1 MVCLLIC
8 DYYPMLA
15 QLSIRDIVLIEK
27 LDIEFSNGLSVL
39 TGETGAGKSIL
50 LDSLALA
57 LGGRGEGALV
67 RKSVDEGSVTAVF
80 EPVDGHPVH
89 KVLLENGIS
98 SDDGLILRRVQ
109 KKDGKTRA
117 FINDAPV
124 SVGLMRQIGSQLV
137 EIHGQHDDRAML
149 DASTH
154 RNLLDAHG
162 GLEAQANMTDRAWR
176 SWKDAESKLA
186 DLRADVEEAQREA
199 DYLRS
204 SSEELKILAPESG
217 EENKL
222 ADQRQK
228 MMKIEQVATD
238 LAEANEQLS
247 GNGSPVTTI
256 SNLARRLERKRQQ
269 APELIDETLEHLDI
283 ALNALYAAQN
293 SLESAFHETHFDPQ
307 ELESSE
313 ERLFALRAAARKYNV
328 AVENLPDLAVSMAD
342 NLSML
347 EDGEDRLARL
357 QSEVR
362 GLKEEYFR
370 LAETLSQQRSKAG
383 SVLADTVMKELP
395 ALKLEHAKFIVH
407 QEASVE
413 NAGPNGIDALE
424 FWVQTNPGSNPGAM
438 RKVASGGEL
447 SRFMLAL
454 KVALADRGSAPTL
467 VFDEIDSGVGGA
479 VADAIGR
486 RLARLSEAVQVLS
499 VTHAPQVAAKAS
511 GHYLIAKSAVNGNER
526 VSTAVTPIVDGVRL
540 EEIARMLSG
549 ATVTDEARAAAEK
562 LINQPAA

>member
-1 MVCLLIC
+1 
-8 DYYPMLA
+8 MLV
-15 QLSIRDIVLIEK
+15 QLSIRDIVLIER

-57 LGGRGEGALV
+57 LGGRGEGGLV
-67 RKSVDEGSVTAVF
+67 RNTVDEGSVTAVF
-80 EPVDGHPVH
+80 EPQDGHPIH
-89 KVLLENGIS
+89 KILSQNGIS
-98 SDDGLILRRVQ
+98 TDDGLILRRIQ

-124 SVGLMRQIGSQLV
+124 SVGLMKQIGSQLV

-149 DASTH
+149 DAATH

-162 GLEAQANMTDRAWR
+162 GLEAQVALTGNAWRAW
-176 SWKDAESKLA
+176 KEAEGKLDQLKA
-186 DLRADVEEAQREA
+186 EVEEAQREA

-204 SSEELKILAPESG
+204 SSEELKLLAPETG

-228 MMKIEQVATD
+228 MMKVEQVATD
-238 LAEANEQLS
+238 LAEANETLS

-256 SNLARRLERKRQQ
+256 SNLARRLERKREQ

-293 SLESAFHETHFDPQ
+293 SLETAFHETHFDPQ

-328 AVENLPDLAVSMAD
+328 AVENLPDLAVRMAD
-342 NLSML
+342 NLAML
-347 EDGEDRLARL
+347 EDGEDRLSQLNA
-357 QSEVR
+357 EVKK
-362 GLKEEYFR
+362 LKDEFFR
-370 LAETLSQQRSKAG
+370 LAVDLSQKREEAG
-383 SVLADTVMKELP
+383 EALTQSVMKELP
-395 ALKLEHAKFIVH
+395 ALKLELAKFIVH
-407 QEASVE
+407 QEADE
-413 NAGPNGIDALE
+413 AYAGAHGIDALE

-486 RLARLSEAVQVLS
+486 RLARLSDAVQVLS

-511 GHYLIAKSAVNGNER
+511 GHYLIAKSAVEGSDR
-526 VSTAVTPIVDGVRL
+526 VATAVTPIMNEVRL
-540 EEIARMLSG
+540 EEVARMLSG

-562 LINQPAA
+562 LMNQPAA

>member
-1 MVCLLIC
+1 
-8 DYYPMLA
+8 MLV
-15 QLSIRDIVLIEK
+15 QLSIRDIVLIER

-57 LGGRGEGALV
+57 LGGRGEGGLV
-67 RKSVDEGSVTAVF
+67 RNTVDEGSVTAVF
-80 EPVDGHPVH
+80 ELQDAHPIH
-89 KVLLENGIS
+89 EILSQNGIS
-98 SDDGLILRRVQ
+98 TDDGLILRRIQ

-124 SVGLMRQIGSQLV
+124 SVGLMKQIGSQLV

-149 DASTH
+149 DAATH

-162 GLEAQANMTDRAWR
+162 GLEAQVALTGNAWR
-176 SWKDAESKLA
+176 AWKDAEGKLDQLKA
-186 DLRADVEEAQREA
+186 EVEEAQREA

-204 SSEELKILAPESG
+204 SSEELKLLAPEAG

-228 MMKIEQVATD
+228 MMKVEQVATD
-238 LAEANEQLS
+238 LAEANETLS

-269 APELIDETLEHLDI
+269 APELIDETLEHLDT
-283 ALNALYAAQN
+283 ALNSLYAAQN
-293 SLESAFHETHFDPQ
+293 SLETAFHDTHFDPQ

-328 AVENLPDLAVSMAD
+328 AVENLPDLAVRMAD
-342 NLSML
+342 NLAML
-347 EDGEDRLARL
+347 EDGEDRLSHLNA
-357 QSEVR
+357 EVKK
-362 GLKEEYFR
+362 LKDEFFR
-370 LAETLSQQRSKAG
+370 LAVDLSQKREEAG
-383 SVLADTVMKELP
+383 EVLTQSVMKELP
-395 ALKLEHAKFIVH
+395 ALKLELANFIVH
-407 QEASVE
+407 QEADE
-413 NAGPNGIDALE
+413 ANAGPHGIDALE

-486 RLARLSEAVQVLS
+486 RLARLSDAVQVLS
-499 VTHAPQVAAKAS
+499 VTHAPQVAARAS
-511 GHYLIAKSAVNGNER
+511 GHYLIAKSAVEGSDR
-526 VSTAVTPIVDGVRL
+526 VATAVTPIVDDVRL
-540 EEIARMLSG
+540 EEVARMLSG

-562 LINQPAA
+562 LMNQPAV

>member
-1 MVCLLIC
+1 
-8 DYYPMLA
+8 MLV
-15 QLSIRDIVLIEK
+15 QLSIRDIVLIEQ
-27 LDIEFSNGLSVL
+27 LDIEFSKGLSVL

-57 LGGRGEGALV
+57 LGGRGEGGLV
-67 RKSVDEGSVTAVF
+67 RNTVDEGSVTAVF
-80 EPVDGHPVH
+80 EPFDGHPVH
-89 KVLLENGIS
+89 KLLNENGVS
-98 SDDGLILRRVQ
+98 TQDGLILRRVQ

-124 SVGLMRQIGSQLV
+124 SVGLMRQVGSQLV

-162 GLEAQANMTDRAWR
+162 GLEAEASLTANAWRAW
-176 SWKDAESKLA
+176 KEAEDTLNQ
-186 DLRADVEEAQREA
+186 LQLEVEEAQREA
-199 DYLRS
+199 DYLRA
-204 SSEELKILAPESG
+204 SSEELKLLAPEAG
-217 EENKL
+217 EESKL

-228 MMKIEQVATD
+228 MMKVEQVATD
-238 LAEANEQLS
+238 LAEANAELS
-247 GNGSPVTTI
+247 GNGSPVTNI
-256 SNLARRLERKRQQ
+256 ANLARRLERKRQQ
-269 APELIDETLEHLDI
+269 APELIDETLEHLDT

-293 SLESAFHETHFDPQ
+293 SLETAFHETNFDPQ
-307 ELESSE
+307 ELELSE

-328 AVENLPDLAVSMAD
+328 AVENLPDLAVRMAD

-347 EDGEDRLARL
+347 EDGQDRLSKLNA
-357 QSEVR
+357 EVKA
-362 GLKEEYFR
+362 LKDEYFR
-370 LAETLSQQRSKAG
+370 LAKALSDKRKSAG
-383 SVLADTVMKELP
+383 DVLAGTVMKELP
-395 ALKLEHAKFIVH
+395 ALKLELAKFIVH
-407 QEASVE
+407 QDADEA
-413 NAGPNGIDALE
+413 NAGPSGIDALE

-479 VADAIGR
+479 VADAIGQ
-486 RLARLSEAVQVLS
+486 RLARLSERVQVLS
-499 VTHAPQVAAKAS
+499 VTHAPQVAAKAA
-511 GHYLIAKSAVNGNER
+511 GHYLIAKSAVSGSDR
-526 VSTAVTPIVDGVRL
+526 VSTAVTPIVNEVRL

-549 ATVTDEARAAAEK
+549 ATVTNEARAAAEK
-562 LINQPAA
+562 LINQTAV

>member
-1 MVCLLIC
+1 
-8 DYYPMLA
+8 MLV
-15 QLSIRDIVLIEK
+15 QLSIRDIVLIER
-27 LDIEFSNGLSVL
+27 LDIEFSKGLSVL

-57 LGGRGEGALV
+57 LGGRGEGGLV
-67 RKSVDEGSVTAVF
+67 RNTVDEGSVTAVF
-80 EPVDGHPVH
+80 EPQDGHPIH
-89 KVLLENGIS
+89 EILSQNGIS
-98 SDDGLILRRVQ
+98 ADDGLILRRVQ

-124 SVGLMRQIGSQLV
+124 SVGLMKQIGSQLV

-149 DASTH
+149 DAATH

-162 GLEAQANMTDRAWR
+162 GLEAQVALIGNAWRAW
-176 SWKDAESKLA
+176 KEAEGKLDQLKA
-186 DLRADVEEAQREA
+186 EVEEAQREA

-204 SSEELKILAPESG
+204 SSEELKLLAPETG

-228 MMKIEQVATD
+228 MMKVEQVATD
-238 LAEANEQLS
+238 LAEANETLS

-269 APELIDETLEHLDI
+269 APELIDETLEHLDT

-293 SLESAFHETHFDPQ
+293 SLETAFHETHFDPQ

-328 AVENLPDLAVSMAD
+328 AVENLPDLAVRMAD
-342 NLSML
+342 NLAML
-347 EDGEDRLARL
+347 EDGEDRLSQLNA
-357 QSEVR
+357 EVKK
-362 GLKEEYFR
+362 LKDEFFR
-370 LAETLSQQRSKAG
+370 LAVDLSQKREEAG
-383 SVLADTVMKELP
+383 EVLTQSVMKELP
-395 ALKLEHAKFIVH
+395 ALKLELAKFIVH
-407 QEASVE
+407 QEADE
-413 NAGPNGIDALE
+413 ANAGAHGIDALE

-486 RLARLSEAVQVLS
+486 RLARLSDAVQVLS

-511 GHYLIAKSAVNGNER
+511 GHYLIAKSAVEGSDR
-526 VSTAVTPIVDGVRL
+526 VATAVTPIVDDVRL
-540 EEIARMLSG
+540 EEVARMLSG

-562 LINQPAA
+562 LMNQPAA

>member
-1 MVCLLIC
+1 
-8 DYYPMLA
+8 MLA
-15 QLSIRDIVLIEK
+15 QLSIRDIVLIER

-57 LGGRGEGALV
+57 LGGRGEGGLV
-67 RKSVDEGSVTAVF
+67 RNTVDEGSVTAVF
-80 EPVDGHPVH
+80 EPHDGHP
-89 KVLLENGIS
+89 
-98 SDDGLILRRVQ
+98 
-109 KKDGKTRA
+109 
-117 FINDAPV
+117 
-124 SVGLMRQIGSQLV
+124 GSQLV

-162 GLEAQANMTDRAWR
+162 GLEGQVALTGNAWRAW
-176 SWKDAESKLA
+176 KEAESKLDA
-186 DLRADVEEAQREA
+186 LKAEVEEAQREA
-199 DYLRS
+199 DYLKS
-204 SSEELKILAPESG
+204 SSEELKLLAPETG

-228 MMKIEQVATD
+228 MMKVEQVATD
-238 LAEANEQLS
+238 LAEANETLS

-269 APELIDETLEHLDI
+269 APELIDETLEHLDT

-293 SLESAFHETHFDPQ
+293 SLETAFHETHFDPQ

-328 AVENLPDLAVSMAD
+328 AVENLPDLAVRMAD
-342 NLSML
+342 NLAML
-347 EDGEDRLARL
+347 EDGEDRLSHL
-357 QSEVR
+357 NTEVKK
-362 GLKEEYFR
+362 LKDEFFR
-370 LAETLSQQRSKAG
+370 LAVDLSQKREQAG
-383 SVLADTVMKELP
+383 EVLTQSVMKELP
-395 ALKLEHAKFIVH
+395 ALKLELAKFIVH
-407 QEASVE
+407 QEADE
-413 NAGPNGIDALE
+413 AYAGAHGIDALE

-486 RLARLSEAVQVLS
+486 RLARLSMMYVLKKL
-499 VTHAPQVAAKAS
+499 HACSLAQ
-511 GHYLIAKSAVNGNER
+511 L
-526 VSTAVTPIVDGVRL
+526 
-540 EEIARMLSG
+540 
-549 ATVTDEARAAAEK
+549 
-562 LINQPAA
+562 

>member
-1 MVCLLIC
+1 
-8 DYYPMLA
+8 MLV
-15 QLSIRDIVLIEK
+15 QLSIRDIVLIER

-57 LGGRGEGALV
+57 LGGRGEGGLV
-67 RKSVDEGSVTAVF
+67 RNTVDEGSVTAVF
-80 EPVDGHPVH
+80 ELRDAHPIH
-89 KVLLENGIS
+89 EILSQNGIS
-98 SDDGLILRRVQ
+98 TDDGLILRRIQ

-124 SVGLMRQIGSQLV
+124 SVGLMKQIGSQLV

-149 DASTH
+149 DAATH

-162 GLEAQANMTDRAWR
+162 GLEAQVALTGNAWR
-176 SWKDAESKLA
+176 AWKDAEGKLDQLKA
-186 DLRADVEEAQREA
+186 EVEEAQREA

-204 SSEELKILAPESG
+204 SSEELKLLAPEAG

-228 MMKIEQVATD
+228 MMKVEQVATD
-238 LAEANEQLS
+238 LAEANETLS

-269 APELIDETLEHLDI
+269 APELIDETLEHLDT
-283 ALNALYAAQN
+283 ALNSLYAAQN
-293 SLESAFHETHFDPQ
+293 SLETAFHDTHFDPQ

-328 AVENLPDLAVSMAD
+328 AVENLPDLAVRMAD
-342 NLSML
+342 NLAML
-347 EDGEDRLARL
+347 EDGEDRLSHLNA
-357 QSEVR
+357 EVKK
-362 GLKEEYFR
+362 LKDEFFR
-370 LAETLSQQRSKAG
+370 LAVDLSQKREEAG
-383 SVLADTVMKELP
+383 EVLTQSVMKELP
-395 ALKLEHAKFIVH
+395 ALKLELANFIVH
-407 QEASVE
+407 QEADE
-413 NAGPNGIDALE
+413 ANAGPHGIDALE

-486 RLARLSEAVQVLS
+486 RLARLSDAVQVLS
-499 VTHAPQVAAKAS
+499 VTHAPQVAARAS
-511 GHYLIAKSAVNGNER
+511 GHYLIAKSAVEGSDR
-526 VSTAVTPIVDGVRL
+526 VATAVTPIVDDVRL
-540 EEIARMLSG
+540 EEVARMLSG

-562 LINQPAA
+562 LMNQPAA

>member
-1 MVCLLIC
+1 
-8 DYYPMLA
+8 MLV
-15 QLSIRDIVLIEK
+15 QLSIRDIVLIER
-27 LDIEFSNGLSVL
+27 LDIEFSKGLSVL

-57 LGGRGEGALV
+57 LGGRGEGGLV
-67 RKSVDEGSVTAVF
+67 RNTVDEGSVTAVF
-80 EPVDGHPVH
+80 EPQDGHPIH
-89 KVLLENGIS
+89 EILSQNGIS
-98 SDDGLILRRVQ
+98 TDDGLILRRVQ

-124 SVGLMRQIGSQLV
+124 SVGLMKQIGSQLV

-149 DASTH
+149 DAATH

-162 GLEAQANMTDRAWR
+162 GLEGQVALTGNAWRAW
-176 SWKDAESKLA
+176 KEAEGKLDQLKA
-186 DLRADVEEAQREA
+186 EVEEAQREA

-204 SSEELKILAPESG
+204 SSEELKLLAPETG

-228 MMKIEQVATD
+228 MMKVEQVATD
-238 LAEANEQLS
+238 LAEANETLS

-269 APELIDETLEHLDI
+269 APELIDETLEHLDT

-293 SLESAFHETHFDPQ
+293 SLETAFHETHFDPQ

-328 AVENLPDLAVSMAD
+328 AVENLPDLAVRMAD
-342 NLSML
+342 NLAML
-347 EDGEDRLARL
+347 EDGEDRLSHLNA
-357 QSEVR
+357 EVKK
-362 GLKEEYFR
+362 LKDEFFR
-370 LAETLSQQRSKAG
+370 LAVDLSQKREEAG
-383 SVLADTVMKELP
+383 EVLTQSVMKELP
-395 ALKLEHAKFIVH
+395 ALKLELAKFIVH
-407 QEASVE
+407 QEADE
-413 NAGPNGIDALE
+413 ANAGAHGIDALE

-486 RLARLSEAVQVLS
+486 RLARLSDAVQVLS

-511 GHYLIAKSAVNGNER
+511 GHYLIAKSAVEGSDR
-526 VSTAVTPIVDGVRL
+526 VATAVTPIVDDVRL
-540 EEIARMLSG
+540 EEVARMLSG

-562 LINQPAA
+562 LMNQPAA

>member
-1 MVCLLIC
+1 
-8 DYYPMLA
+8 MLA
-15 QLSIRDIVLIEK
+15 QLSIRDIVLIER

-57 LGGRGEGALV
+57 LGGRGEGGLV
-67 RKSVDEGSVTAVF
+67 RNTVDEGSVIAVF
-80 EPVDGHPVH
+80 EPQDDHPIH
-89 KVLLENGIS
+89 KTLSENGIS
-98 SDDGLILRRVQ
+98 TDDGLILRRVQ

-124 SVGLMRQIGSQLV
+124 SVGLMKQIGSQLV

-149 DASTH
+149 DAATH

-162 GLEAQANMTDRAWR
+162 GLEAQVALTGNAWR
-176 SWKDAESKLA
+176 AWKDAESKLDTLKA
-186 DLRADVEEAQREA
+186 EVEEAQREA

-204 SSEELKILAPESG
+204 SSQELKLLAPETG

-228 MMKIEQVATD
+228 MMKVEQVATD
-238 LAEANEQLS
+238 LAEANETLS
-247 GNGSPVTTI
+247 GNGSPVTSI
-256 SNLARRLERKRQQ
+256 SNLARKLERKRQQ
-269 APELIDETLEHLDI
+269 APELIDETLENLDT

-293 SLESAFHETHFDPQ
+293 SLETAFHETHFDPQ

-328 AVENLPDLAVSMAD
+328 AVENLPDLAVQMAD
-342 NLSML
+342 NLAML
-347 EDGEDRLARL
+347 EDGEDRLSRL
-357 QSEVR
+357 NAEVKK
-362 GLKEEYFR
+362 LKDEFFR
-370 LAETLSQQRSKAG
+370 LAVDLSQKREEAG
-383 SVLADTVMKELP
+383 EVLTQSVMKELP
-395 ALKLEHAKFIVH
+395 ALKLELAKFIVH
-407 QEASVE
+407 QEADE
-413 NAGPNGIDALE
+413 ANAGVHGIDALE

-486 RLARLSEAVQVLS
+486 RLARLSDAVQVLS

-511 GHYLIAKSAVNGNER
+511 GHYLIAKSAVEGSER
-526 VSTAVTPIVDGVRL
+526 VATAVTPIVDDVRL
-540 EEIARMLSG
+540 EEVARMLSG

-562 LINQPAA
+562 LMNQPAA

>member
-1 MVCLLIC
+1 
-8 DYYPMLA
+8 MLV
-15 QLSIRDIVLIEK
+15 QLSIRDIVLIER
-27 LDIEFSNGLSVL
+27 LDIEFSKGLSVL

-57 LGGRGEGALV
+57 LGGRGEGGLV
-67 RKSVDEGSVTAVF
+67 RNTVDEGSVTAVF
-80 EPVDGHPVH
+80 EPQDGHPIH
-89 KVLLENGIS
+89 EILSQNGIS
-98 SDDGLILRRVQ
+98 ADDGLILRRVQ

-124 SVGLMRQIGSQLV
+124 SVGLMKQIGSQLV

-149 DASTH
+149 DAATH

-162 GLEAQANMTDRAWR
+162 GLEAQVALIGNAWRAW
-176 SWKDAESKLA
+176 KEAEGKLDQLKA
-186 DLRADVEEAQREA
+186 EVEEAQREA

-204 SSEELKILAPESG
+204 SSEELKLLAPETG

-228 MMKIEQVATD
+228 MMKVEQVATD
-238 LAEANEQLS
+238 LAEANETLS

-269 APELIDETLEHLDI
+269 APELIDETLEHLDT

-293 SLESAFHETHFDPQ
+293 SLETAFHETHFDPQ

-328 AVENLPDLAVSMAD
+328 AVENLPDLAVRMAD
-342 NLSML
+342 NLAML
-347 EDGEDRLARL
+347 EDGEDRLSQLNA
-357 QSEVR
+357 EVKK
-362 GLKEEYFR
+362 LKDEFFR
-370 LAETLSQQRSKAG
+370 LAVDLSQKREEAG
-383 SVLADTVMKELP
+383 EVLTQSVMKELP
-395 ALKLEHAKFIVH
+395 ALKLELAKFIVH
-407 QEASVE
+407 QEADE
-413 NAGPNGIDALE
+413 ANAGAHGIDALE

-486 RLARLSEAVQVLS
+486 RLARLSDAVQVLS

-511 GHYLIAKSAVNGNER
+511 GHYLIAKSAVEGSDR
-526 VSTAVTPIVDGVRL
+526 VATAVTPIVDDIRL
-540 EEIARMLSG
+540 EEVARMLSG

-562 LINQPAA
+562 LMNQPAA

>member
-1 MVCLLIC
+1 
-8 DYYPMLA
+8 MLA
-15 QLSIRDIVLIEK
+15 QLSIRDIVLIER

-57 LGGRGEGALV
+57 LGGRGEGGLV
-67 RKSVDEGSVTAVF
+67 RNTVNEGSVTAVF
-80 EPVDGHPVH
+80 EPQNSHPVH
-89 KVLLENGIS
+89 KLLIENGIS
-98 SDDGLILRRVQ
+98 TNDGLILRRVQ

-124 SVGLMRQIGSQLV
+124 SVGLMRKIGGQLV

-162 GLEAQANMTDRAWR
+162 GLEALAQLTGNAWR
-176 SWKDAESKLA
+176 AWKDAESKLDTLKA
-186 DLRADVEEAQREA
+186 EVEEAQREA

-204 SSEELKILAPESG
+204 SSDELKLLAPETG

-228 MMKIEQVATD
+228 MMKVEQVATD
-238 LAEANEQLS
+238 LAEANETLS

-269 APELIDETLEHLDI
+269 APELIDETLAHLDT

-293 SLESAFHETHFDPQ
+293 SLETAFHETHFDPQ
-307 ELESSE
+307 ELENSE

-328 AVENLPDLAVSMAD
+328 AVENLPDLAVRMAD
-342 NLSML
+342 NLAML
-347 EDGEDRLARL
+347 EDGEDRLSKL
-357 QSEVR
+357 NSEVSS
-362 GLKEEYFR
+362 LKEEFFR
-370 LAETLSQQRSKAG
+370 LANELSQKRKEAG
-383 SVLADTVMKELP
+383 EVLTASVMKELP
-395 ALKLEHAKFIVH
+395 ALKLELAKFIVH
-407 QEASVE
+407 QEADE
-413 NAGPNGIDALE
+413 ANASAAGIDALE

-486 RLARLSEAVQVLS
+486 RLARLSDAVQVLS

-511 GHYLIAKSAVNGNER
+511 GHYLIAKSAVQESDR
-526 VSTAVTPIVDGVRL
+526 VATAVTPIVDGVRL
-540 EEIARMLSG
+540 EEVARMLSG

-562 LINQPAA
+562 LINQPGA

>member
-1 MVCLLIC
+1 
-8 DYYPMLA
+8 MLV
-15 QLSIRDIVLIEK
+15 QLSIRDIVLIER

-57 LGGRGEGALV
+57 LGGRGEGGLV
-67 RKSVDEGSVTAVF
+67 RNTVDEGSVTAVF
-80 EPVDGHPVH
+80 EPQDGHPIH
-89 KVLLENGIS
+89 KVLSENGIS
-98 SDDGLILRRVQ
+98 ADDGLILRRVQ

-124 SVGLMRQIGSQLV
+124 SVGLMKQIGSQLV

-149 DASTH
+149 DAATH

-162 GLEAQANMTDRAWR
+162 GLEAQVALTGNAWRAW
-176 SWKDAESKLA
+176 KEAEGKLDALKAE
-186 DLRADVEEAQREA
+186 VEEAQREA

-204 SSEELKILAPESG
+204 SSEELKLLAPETG

-228 MMKIEQVATD
+228 MMKVEQVATD
-238 LAEANEQLS
+238 LAEANETLS

-256 SNLARRLERKRQQ
+256 SNLARHLERKRQQ
-269 APELIDETLEHLDI
+269 APELIDETLEHLDT

-293 SLESAFHETHFDPQ
+293 SLETAFHETHFDPQ

-328 AVENLPDLAVSMAD
+328 AVENLPDLAVRMSD
-342 NLSML
+342 NLAML
-347 EDGEDRLARL
+347 EDGEDRLSQLNA
-357 QSEVR
+357 EVKK
-362 GLKEEYFR
+362 LKDEFFR
-370 LAETLSQQRSKAG
+370 LAVDLSQKREEAG
-383 SVLADTVMKELP
+383 EVLTQSVMKELP
-395 ALKLEHAKFIVH
+395 ALKLELAKFIVH
-407 QEASVE
+407 QEADE
-413 NAGPNGIDALE
+413 ANAGAHGIDALE

-486 RLARLSEAVQVLS
+486 RLARLSDAVQVLS

-511 GHYLIAKSAVNGNER
+511 GHYLIAKSAVEGSDR
-526 VSTAVTPIVDGVRL
+526 VATAVTPIVDSVRL
-540 EEIARMLSG
+540 EEVARMLSG

-562 LINQPAA
+562 LMNQTAA

>member
-1 MVCLLIC
+1 
-8 DYYPMLA
+8 MLA
-15 QLSIRDIVLIEK
+15 QLSIRDIVLIER

-57 LGGRGEGALV
+57 LGGRGEGGLV
-67 RKSVDEGSVTAVF
+67 RNSVDEGSVTAVF
-80 EPVDGHPVH
+80 DPIDGHPVH
-89 KVLLENGIS
+89 KVLSDNGIS
-98 SDDGLILRRVQ
+98 TADGLILRRVQ
-109 KKDGKTRA
+109 KKNGKTRA

-124 SVGLMRQIGSQLV
+124 SVGLMKQIGSQLV

-162 GLEAQANMTDRAWR
+162 GLEAQASITGNAWRAW
-176 SWKDAESKLA
+176 KEAEDKLDILKA
-186 DLRADVEEAQREA
+186 EVEEAQREA

-204 SSEELKILAPESG
+204 SSEELKLLSPESG

-228 MMKIEQVATD
+228 MMKVEQVATD
-238 LAEANEQLS
+238 LSEANDTLS
-247 GNGSPVTTI
+247 GNSSPVTTI

-269 APELIDETLEHLDI
+269 APELIDETLANLDN

-293 SLESAFHETHFDPQ
+293 SLETAFHETHFDPQ

-328 AVENLPDLAVSMAD
+328 AVENLPDLAVQMSD
-342 NLSML
+342 NLAML
-347 EDGEDRLARL
+347 EDGEGRLSKLNA
-357 QSEVR
+357 EVKA
-362 GLKEEYFR
+362 LKEEFYR
-370 LAETLSQQRSKAG
+370 LAIDLSQKREEAG
-383 SVLADTVMKELP
+383 EILTQSVMKELP
-395 ALKLEHAKFIVH
+395 ALKLELAKFIVH
-407 QEASVE
+407 QEADE
-413 NAGPNGIDALE
+413 ANAGPSGIDALE

-486 RLARLSEAVQVLS
+486 RLARLSDAVQVLS

-511 GHYLIAKSAVNGNER
+511 GHYLIAKSAVNGSER
-526 VSTAVTPIVDGVRL
+526 VATAVTPIVDDVRL

-562 LINQPAA
+562 LINQPTA

>member
-1 MVCLLIC
+1 
-8 DYYPMLA
+8 MLV
-15 QLSIRDIVLIEK
+15 QLSIRDIVLIEQ
-27 LDIEFSNGLSVL
+27 LDIEFSGGLSVL

-57 LGGRGEGALV
+57 LGGRGEGGLV
-67 RKSVDEGSVTAVF
+67 RNTVDEGSVTAVF
-80 EPVDGHPVH
+80 ELRDGHPVH
-89 KVLLENGIS
+89 RLLDENGIS
-98 SDDGLILRRVQ
+98 TDDGLILRRLQ

-124 SVGLMRQIGSQLV
+124 SVGLMKQVGSQLV

-154 RNLLDAHG
+154 RGLLDAHG
-162 GLEAQANMTDRAWR
+162 GLEGEVTLTSNAWRAW
-176 SWKDAESKLA
+176 KAAEKKLHTLQA
-186 DLRADVEEAQREA
+186 EVEEAQREA

-204 SSEELKILAPESG
+204 SSEELKLLAPEAG
-217 EENKL
+217 EESKL

-228 MMKIEQVATD
+228 MMKVEQVATD
-238 LAEANEQLS
+238 LAEANETLS
-247 GNGSPVTTI
+247 GNASPVTTI

-269 APELIDETLEHLDI
+269 APELIDETLEFLDS

-293 SLESAFHETHFDPQ
+293 SLETAFHQTHFDPQ
-307 ELESSE
+307 ELEQSE

-328 AVENLPDLAVSMAD
+328 AVENLPDLAVRMAD
-342 NLSML
+342 NLAML
-347 EDGEDRLARL
+347 EDGQDRLSRL
-357 QSEVR
+357 SAEVKSLR
-362 GLKEEYFR
+362 EEYFR
-370 LAETLSQQRSKAG
+370 LAGALSHKRKQAGETL
-383 SVLADTVMKELP
+383 ADAVMKELP
-395 ALKLEHAKFIVH
+395 ALKLELATFIVH
-407 QEASVE
+407 QESDEAHAS
-413 NAGPNGIDALE
+413 ASGIDALE
-424 FWVQTNPGSNPGAM
+424 FWVQTNPGSNPGPM

-486 RLARLSEAVQVLS
+486 RLARLSSAVQVLS

-511 GHYLIAKSAVNGNER
+511 GHYLIAKSAVEGSDR
-526 VSTAVTPIVDGVRL
+526 VSTAVTPIVDEVRL
-540 EEIARMLSG
+540 EEVARMLSG
-549 ATVTDEARAAAEK
+549 ATVTDEARAAAGK
-562 LINQPAA
+562 LMTQLET

>member
-1 MVCLLIC
+1 
-8 DYYPMLA
+8 MLV
-15 QLSIRDIVLIEK
+15 QLSIRDIVLIEQ
-27 LDIEFSNGLSVL
+27 LDIEFSGGLSVL

-57 LGGRGEGALV
+57 LGGRGEGGLV
-67 RKSVDEGSVTAVF
+67 RNSVDEGSVTALF
-80 EPVDGHPVH
+80 DLTDGHPVH
-89 KVLLENGIS
+89 KILDENSIS
-98 SDDGLILRRVQ
+98 TKDGLILRRVQ

-117 FINDAPV
+117 YINDAPV
-124 SVGLMRQIGSQLV
+124 SVGLMKQIGSQLV

-149 DASTH
+149 DSGTH

-162 GLEAQANMTDRAWR
+162 GLESLSTMTANAWYAWKTTEKKLDELKAEVEQAQ
-176 SWKDAESKLA
+176 L
-186 DLRADVEEAQREA
+186 EA
-199 DYLRS
+199 DYLRA
-204 SSEELKILAPESG
+204 SSEELKLLAPETG

-228 MMKIEQVATD
+228 MMKVEQVATD
-238 LAEANEQLS
+238 LAEANETLS

-269 APELIDETLEHLDI
+269 APELIDETLEYLDT
-283 ALNALYAAQN
+283 ALNSLYAAQN
-293 SLESAFHETHFDPQ
+293 SLETAFHETHFDPQ
-307 ELESSE
+307 ELENSE

-328 AVENLPDLAVSMAD
+328 AVENLPDLAVRMAD
-342 NLSML
+342 NIAIL
-347 EDGEDRLARL
+347 EDGEDRLSKL
-357 QSEVR
+357 NGEVKALR
-362 GLKEEYFR
+362 EEFFR
-370 LAETLSQQRSKAG
+370 LAQDLSEKRKEAG
-383 SVLADTVMKELP
+383 KILADTVMQELP
-395 ALKLEHAKFIVH
+395 ALKLELAKFIVH
-407 QEASVE
+407 QESAEQNAS
-413 NAGPNGIDALE
+413 AAGIDALE
-424 FWVQTNPGSNPGAM
+424 FWVQTNPGSKPGAM

-486 RLARLSEAVQVLS
+486 RLARLSDAVQVLS

-511 GHYLIAKSAVNGNER
+511 GHYLIAKSVVEGSER
-526 VSTAVTPIVDGVRL
+526 VATAVTPIVDGVRL
-540 EEIARMLSG
+540 EEVARMLSG

-562 LINQPAA
+562 LMNQPVA

>member
-1 MVCLLIC
+1 
-8 DYYPMLA
+8 MLA
-15 QLSIRDIVLIEK
+15 QLSIRDIVLIER
-27 LDIEFSNGLSVL
+27 LDIEFSSGLSVL

-57 LGGRGEGALV
+57 LGGRGEGGLV
-67 RKSVDEGSVTAVF
+67 RNTVGEGSVTAIF
-80 EPVDGHPVH
+80 EPRDSHPVH
-89 KVLLENGIS
+89 KILLDNGIS
-98 SDDGLILRRVQ
+98 TSDGLILRRVQ

-117 FINDAPV
+117 FINDEPV
-124 SVGLMRQIGSQLV
+124 SVGLMKQIGSQLV

-162 GLEAQANMTDRAWR
+162 GLEAQASMTGNAWRAWKETEGKLHR
-176 SWKDAESKLA
+176 LKAE
-186 DLRADVEEAQREA
+186 VEEAQREA

-204 SSEELKILAPESG
+204 SSEELKLLAPETG
-217 EENKL
+217 EETKL

-228 MMKIEQVATD
+228 MMKVEQVATD
-238 LAEANEQLS
+238 LAEANKTLS

-256 SNLARRLERKRQQ
+256 ANLARRLERKREQ
-269 APELIDETLEHLDI
+269 APELIDETLEHLDF
-283 ALNALYAAQN
+283 ALSGLYAAQN
-293 SLESAFHETHFDPQ
+293 SLETAFHETHFDPQ
-307 ELESSE
+307 ELENSE

-328 AVENLPDLAVSMAD
+328 AVENLPDMAVRMAD
-342 NLSML
+342 NLAML
-347 EDGEDRLARL
+347 EDGEDRLSKL
-357 QSEVR
+357 NSEAKA
-362 GLKEEYFR
+362 LKEEFFR
-370 LAETLSQQRSKAG
+370 LANDLSEKRKEAG
-383 SVLADTVMKELP
+383 EVLASTVMKELP
-395 ALKLEHAKFIVH
+395 ALKLELAKFIVH
-407 QEASVE
+407 QEANE
-413 NAGPNGIDALE
+413 ANAGPSGIDALE

-467 VFDEIDSGVGGA
+467 VFDEIDAGVGGA

-486 RLARLSEAVQVLS
+486 RLARLSDTVQVLS

-511 GHYLIAKSAVNGNER
+511 GHYLIAKSAVNGSER
-526 VSTAVTPIVDGVRL
+526 VATAVTPIVDDVRL

-549 ATVTDEARAAAEK
+549 ASVTDEARAAAKK
-562 LINQPAA
+562 LINQPAL

>member
-1 MVCLLIC
+1 
-8 DYYPMLA
+8 MLV
-15 QLSIRDIVLIEK
+15 QLSIRDIVLIER

-57 LGGRGEGALV
+57 LGGRGEGGLV
-67 RKSVDEGSVTAVF
+67 RNTVDEGSVTAVF
-80 EPVDGHPVH
+80 EPQDGHPIH
-89 KVLLENGIS
+89 KVLSENGIS
-98 SDDGLILRRVQ
+98 ADDGLILRRVQ

-124 SVGLMRQIGSQLV
+124 SVGLMKQIGSQLV

-149 DASTH
+149 DAATH

-162 GLEAQANMTDRAWR
+162 GLEAQVALTGNAWRAW
-176 SWKDAESKLA
+176 KEAEGKLDQLKA
-186 DLRADVEEAQREA
+186 EVEEAQREA

-204 SSEELKILAPESG
+204 SSEELKLLAPETG

-228 MMKIEQVATD
+228 MMKVEQVATD
-238 LAEANEQLS
+238 LAEANETLS

-269 APELIDETLEHLDI
+269 APELIDETLENLDT

-293 SLESAFHETHFDPQ
+293 SLETAFHETHFDPQ

-328 AVENLPDLAVSMAD
+328 AVENLPDLAVRMSD
-342 NLSML
+342 NLAML
-347 EDGEDRLARL
+347 EDGEDRLSQLNA
-357 QSEVR
+357 EVKK
-362 GLKEEYFR
+362 LKDEFFR
-370 LAETLSQQRSKAG
+370 LAVDLSQKREEAG
-383 SVLADTVMKELP
+383 EVLTQSVMKELP
-395 ALKLEHAKFIVH
+395 ALKLELAKFIVH
-407 QEASVE
+407 QEADE
-413 NAGPNGIDALE
+413 ANAGAHGIDALE

-486 RLARLSEAVQVLS
+486 RLARLSDAVQVLS

-511 GHYLIAKSAVNGNER
+511 GHYLIAKSAVEGSDR
-526 VSTAVTPIVDGVRL
+526 VATAVTPIVDSVRL
-540 EEIARMLSG
+540 EEVARMLSG

-562 LINQPAA
+562 LMNQTAA

>member
-1 MVCLLIC
+1 
-8 DYYPMLA
+8 MLA
-15 QLSIRDIVLIEK
+15 QLSIRDIVLIER

-57 LGGRGEGALV
+57 LGGRGEGGLV
-67 RKSVDEGSVTAVF
+67 RNTVDEGSVTAVF
-80 EPVDGHPVH
+80 EPRDNHPVH
-89 KVLLENGIS
+89 KILADNGIS
-98 SDDGLILRRVQ
+98 TSDGLILRRVQ

-117 FINDAPV
+117 FINDEPV
-124 SVGLMRQIGSQLV
+124 SVGLMKQIGSQLV

-162 GLEAQANMTDRAWR
+162 GLEAQASMIGNAWRAW
-176 SWKDAESKLA
+176 KETEGKL
-186 DLRADVEEAQREA
+186 DSLKSEVEEAQREA

-204 SSEELKILAPESG
+204 SSEELKLLAPETG

-228 MMKIEQVATD
+228 MMKVEQVATD
-238 LAEANEQLS
+238 LAEANKTLS

-256 SNLARRLERKRQQ
+256 ANLARRLERKREQ
-269 APELIDETLEHLDI
+269 APELIDETLEHLDF
-283 ALNALYAAQN
+283 ALSGLYAAQN
-293 SLESAFHETHFDPQ
+293 SLETAFYETHFDPQ
-307 ELESSE
+307 ELENSE

-328 AVENLPDLAVSMAD
+328 AVENLPDLAVRMAD
-342 NLSML
+342 NLAML
-347 EDGEDRLARL
+347 EDGEDRLSKL
-357 QSEVR
+357 DVEVKA
-362 GLKEEYFR
+362 LKEEFFR
-370 LAETLSQQRSKAG
+370 LANDLSEKRKEAG
-383 SVLADTVMKELP
+383 EVLAATVMKELP
-395 ALKLEHAKFIVH
+395 ALKLELAKFIVH
-407 QEASVE
+407 QEADAA
-413 NAGPNGIDALE
+413 NAGPSGIDALE

-467 VFDEIDSGVGGA
+467 VFDEIDAGVGGA

-486 RLARLSEAVQVLS
+486 RLARLSDTVQVLS

-511 GHYLIAKSAVNGNER
+511 GHYLIAKSAVNGSER
-526 VSTAVTPIVDGVRL
+526 VATAVTPIFDEVRL

-549 ATVTDEARAAAEK
+549 ASVTDEARAAAEK
-562 LINQPAA
+562 LINQPAV

>member
-1 MVCLLIC
+1 
-8 DYYPMLA
+8 
-15 QLSIRDIVLIEK
+15 
-27 LDIEFSNGLSVL
+27 
-39 TGETGAGKSIL
+39 
-50 LDSLALA
+50 
-57 LGGRGEGALV
+57 LV
-67 RKSVDEGSVTAVF
+67 RNTVDEGSVTAVF
-80 EPVDGHPVH
+80 EPHDGHPIH
-89 KVLLENGIS
+89 KILSQNGIS
-98 SDDGLILRRVQ
+98 ADDGLILL
-109 KKDGKTRA
+109 
-117 FINDAPV
+117 
-124 SVGLMRQIGSQLV
+124 SVGLMKQIGSQLV

-162 GLEAQANMTDRAWR
+162 GLEGQVALTGNAWRAW
-176 SWKDAESKLA
+176 KEAESKLDA
-186 DLRADVEEAQREA
+186 LKAEVEEAQREA
-199 DYLRS
+199 DYLKS
-204 SSEELKILAPESG
+204 SSEELKLLAPETG

-228 MMKIEQVATD
+228 MMKVEQVATD
-238 LAEANEQLS
+238 LAEANETLS

-269 APELIDETLEHLDI
+269 APELIDETLEHLDT

-293 SLESAFHETHFDPQ
+293 SLETAFHETHFDPQ

-328 AVENLPDLAVSMAD
+328 AVENLPDLAVRMAD
-342 NLSML
+342 NLAML
-347 EDGEDRLARL
+347 EDGEDRLSHL
-357 QSEVR
+357 NTEVKK
-362 GLKEEYFR
+362 LKDEFFR
-370 LAETLSQQRSKAG
+370 LAVDLSQKREQAG
-383 SVLADTVMKELP
+383 EVLTQSVMKELP
-395 ALKLEHAKFIVH
+395 ALKLELAKFIVH
-407 QEASVE
+407 QEADE
-413 NAGPNGIDALE
+413 AYAGAHGIDALE

-486 RLARLSEAVQVLS
+486 RLARLSDAVQVLS

-511 GHYLIAKSAVNGNER
+511 GHYLIAKSAVKGSDR
-526 VSTAVTPIVDGVRL
+526 VATAVTPIVDDVRL
-540 EEIARMLSG
+540 EEVARMLSG

-562 LINQPAA
+562 LMNQPSA

>member
-1 MVCLLIC
+1 
-8 DYYPMLA
+8 MLV
-15 QLSIRDIVLIEK
+15 QLSIRDIVLIER

-57 LGGRGEGALV
+57 LGGRGEGGLV
-67 RKSVDEGSVTAVF
+67 RNTVDEGSVTAVF
-80 EPVDGHPVH
+80 EPQDGHPIH
-89 KVLLENGIS
+89 KILSQNGIS
-98 SDDGLILRRVQ
+98 TDDGLILRRIQ

-124 SVGLMRQIGSQLV
+124 SVGLMKQIGSQLV

-149 DASTH
+149 DAATH
-154 RNLLDAHG
+154 RNLLDAHA
-162 GLEAQANMTDRAWR
+162 GLEAQVALTGNAWRAW
-176 SWKDAESKLA
+176 KEAEGKLDQLKA
-186 DLRADVEEAQREA
+186 EVEEAQREA

-204 SSEELKILAPESG
+204 SSEELKLLAPESG

-228 MMKIEQVATD
+228 MMKVEQVATD
-238 LAEANEQLS
+238 LAEANETLS

-256 SNLARRLERKRQQ
+256 SNLARRLERKREQ

-293 SLESAFHETHFDPQ
+293 SLETAFHETHFDPQ

-328 AVENLPDLAVSMAD
+328 AVENLPDLAVRMAD
-342 NLSML
+342 NLAML
-347 EDGEDRLARL
+347 EDGEDRLSQLNAN
-357 QSEVR
+357 VKK
-362 GLKEEYFR
+362 LKDEFFR
-370 LAETLSQQRSKAG
+370 LAVDLSQKREEAAEVLTQ
-383 SVLADTVMKELP
+383 SVMRELP
-395 ALKLEHAKFIVH
+395 ALKLELAKFIVH
-407 QEASVE
+407 QEADE
-413 NAGPNGIDALE
+413 AYAGVHGIDALE

-511 GHYLIAKSAVNGNER
+511 GHYLIAKSAVEGSDR
-526 VSTAVTPIVDGVRL
+526 VATAVTPIVNEVRL
-540 EEIARMLSG
+540 EEVARMLSG

-562 LINQPAA
+562 LMNQPAA